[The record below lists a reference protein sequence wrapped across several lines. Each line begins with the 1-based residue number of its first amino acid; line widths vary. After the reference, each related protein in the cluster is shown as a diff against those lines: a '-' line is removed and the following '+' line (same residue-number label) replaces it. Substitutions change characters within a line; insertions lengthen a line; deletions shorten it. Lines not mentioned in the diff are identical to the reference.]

1 MKRLEDGSRLCVL
14 PVLAVGIAEKSGAPE
29 ATTIGTLSVEDIW

>member
-14 PVLAVGIAEKSGAPE
+14 PILAVDIAEKSSAPE
-29 ATTIGTLSVEDIW
+29 ATIGTLSVEDIW